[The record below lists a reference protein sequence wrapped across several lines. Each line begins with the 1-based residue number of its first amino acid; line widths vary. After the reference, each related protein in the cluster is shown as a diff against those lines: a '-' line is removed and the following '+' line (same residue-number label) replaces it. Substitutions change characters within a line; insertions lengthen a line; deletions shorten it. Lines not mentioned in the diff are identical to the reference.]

1 MEINSEFELP
11 LAPDAAYELLLDL
24 ERVAPCMPG
33 AVLGAERD
41 DGARELSVAVRLGPM
56 KFNYSGTVRIADQDE
71 SARRATLVG
80 QAQEKRGQGSAK
92 ATITT
97 TVSEAGAGTSK
108 VDSLAVFELTGRAAQ
123 TGRGIVEDVARRMV
137 GEMSKCLA
145 AKFSA
150 EGGGGGTSAAG
161 APGGSI
167 PAPGGSTRA
176 PGRSSA
182 PPAAGSVPPPPGG
195 SSPGATIRPVAAS
208 TPAAPPIK
216 AGSLMMSILWDR
228 IRRLWSRLTQR
239 GRPAR

>member
-56 KFNYSGTVRIADQDE
+56 KFNYGGTVRVAESDG

-80 QAQEKRGQGSAK
+80 EAQEKRGQGSAK

-97 TVSEAGAGTSK
+97 TVTPASDGTAK
-108 VDSLAVFELTGRAAQ
+108 VESLAVFELTGRAAQ

-137 GEMSKCLA
+137 NDMATCLA
-145 AKFSA
+145 AKSVA
-150 EGGGGGTSAAG
+150 ENGGSDPSGNVAAGETAAGNSAADP
-161 APGGSI
+161 PGQASGQPGQPAQATPAR
-167 PAPGGSTRA
+167 PAPA
-176 PGRSSA
+176 
-182 PPAAGSVPPPPGG
+182 
-195 SSPGATIRPVAAS
+195 
-208 TPAAPPIK
+208 AAPPIK
-216 AGSLMMSILWDR
+216 AGSLMMSILWER
-228 IRRLWSRLTQR
+228 IRRLWGRLQSL